1 MLKSFWRKLVGHIQD
16 ILNYRK
22 TKEELIKAQEQL
34 NTTIKEQQ
42 GMTFKAKKVNGQF
55 IHTLCDGELLYRL
68 GLTPHDVVGQ
78 PLESFLPLELARY
91 KTEYYE
97 RAWQGEELTYYEGTV
112 NGITYLAS
120 LRSIKRKGKVVEIVA
135 SCVDITPLKQTEE
148 LLRKSETLSVV
159 GQLAASMA
167 HEVRNPLT
175 TLKGFLQLAQQKSEI
190 SPSHIQIMLEELDR
204 INFIVSEFLSLTKS
218 NTQFREI
225 ELIDLIQ
232 STIKFME
239 MQANMCNIQLEWGV
253 LDSGST
259 IWCEPNHI
267 KQVLINL
274 MKNAFEAMP
283 NGGTVRIGIE
293 VDSEYVS
300 VRIQDEGCGIPE
312 DRLAQLGQP
321 FYSTKEKGSGLGL
334 LVCNRIVENHNG
346 KIQFH
351 TDLEKGTTVE
361 VFLPRAHNDSQKN
374 DDVNCLS

>member
-1 MLKSFWRKLVGHIQD
+1 MLKSFWRRLVGHIHD

-22 TKEELIKAQEQL
+22 TKEELLKAQEQL

-68 GLTPHDVVGQ
+68 GLTPHDVVGH

-218 NTQFREI
+218 NTQCREI

-239 MQANMCNIQLEWGV
+239 MQANMCNIQLELGV

-300 VRIQDEGCGIPE
+300 VRIQDEGCGIPQ

-346 KIQFH
+346 KIQFY

-361 VFLPRAHNDSQKN
+361 VFLPRAHND
-374 DDVNCLS
+374 CLKK